1 MNANCLLTEN
11 SFGDFDCNWEFQ
23 MENMATKLID
33 EPEYTSDSNSNED
46 ENENVFNFDD
56 MFKDDKSPISSQGKE
71 NFSTLSSS
79 SATNTKFQRSN
90 VKFSTFTGQANF
102 KNEFILD
109 SSKHCPMQLP
119 QSSCCLYGYS
129 LYDNSSIRQMPFQKQ
144 KISMSKETKI
154 DLLLNQ
160 VHTQLAQYDQ
170 ITIGMY
176 QILKNNFVDI
186 IKSQKGSRLFQNY
199 LKKTDYSIIYMIYQE
214 LQYDLVSIIN
224 DMYSNYFFTKFYS
237 CLHKKDRIEIISII
251 ANSFIEL
258 SCNSIGAFPIQS
270 MIEQAHTKIEKN
282 LISKIVNN
290 NINTL
295 CKDPYGCHVIAKMI
309 SCFERK
315 YIEPIFNYI
324 ISNLPTL
331 TQDPNGICV
340 IKTFITYIAE
350 QYTIHQDLY
359 FHFYNFLINDF
370 VTLIHNKYGNQ
381 VLKTVVQLW
390 NVDIIKNLLMI
401 IQSNSIEL
409 SIGKFSSTII
419 EALLEKN
426 SFFLETYIQHLLNN
440 NMLFELMCN
449 NFGKY
454 VIQKALKL
462 SSGQLRNFLLKYIV
476 NNYFNF
482 PDMKIQSQWKNI
494 LDQYSLIV

>member
-1 MNANCLLTEN
+1 
-11 SFGDFDCNWEFQ
+11 
-23 MENMATKLID
+23 
-33 EPEYTSDSNSNED
+33 
-46 ENENVFNFDD
+46 
-56 MFKDDKSPISSQGKE
+56 
-71 NFSTLSSS
+71 
-79 SATNTKFQRSN
+79 
-90 VKFSTFTGQANF
+90 
-102 KNEFILD
+102 
-109 SSKHCPMQLP
+109 
-119 QSSCCLYGYS
+119 
-129 LYDNSSIRQMPFQKQ
+129 
-144 KISMSKETKI
+144 
-154 DLLLNQ
+154 
-160 VHTQLAQYDQ
+160 
-170 ITIGMY
+170 
-176 QILKNNFVDI
+176 
-186 IKSQKGSRLFQNY
+186 
-199 LKKTDYSIIYMIYQE
+199 
-214 LQYDLVSIIN
+214 
-224 DMYSNYFFTKFYS
+224 
-237 CLHKKDRIEIISII
+237 
-251 ANSFIEL
+251 
-258 SCNSIGAFPIQS
+258 

-482 PDMKIQSQWKNI
+482 PDIKIQSQWKNI